1 MIEINKTQLLSS
13 VKNKRGAIADQLGIT
28 RQTFSRRLKNPKE
41 LRVFEINQLLEHLV
55 TDTIKIQGTDI
66 HCLEELKSEIQE
78 IKNTVQQKEEQ
89 IDKLKHRIFDL
100 QSSITQ
106 RKWLIR
112 YKARYYSGVKQ
123 DAFQIY
129 EDYILPSNNR
139 VGIRSHKELGSNEW
153 DMINYFQADN
163 VNYIKH
169 EDSVTSE
176 TNGRSLI
183 SNNGNNVS
191 LVELW
196 DILPD
201 SIDLDVW
208 MECFTET
215 CGGIEKRDVVWREYV
230 GMVDRTECEVLRN
243 IF

>member
-1 MIEINKTQLLSS
+1 MFNKK
-13 VKNKRGAIADQLGIT
+13 KN
-28 RQTFSRRLKNPKE
+28 N
-41 LRVFEINQLLEHLV
+41 
-55 TDTIKIQGTDI
+55 
-66 HCLEELKSEIQE
+66 
-78 IKNTVQQKEEQ
+78 

-112 YKARYYSGVKQ
+112 YKARYYPGVKQ

-129 EDYILPSNNR
+129 EDYILPSNSR

-163 VNYIKH
+163 VSYIKH
-169 EDSVTSE
+169 ENSVTSE
-176 TNGRSLI
+176 TNGRGLI

-196 DILPD
+196 DILP
-201 SIDLDVW
+201 IL
-208 MECFTET
+208 
-215 CGGIEKRDVVWREYV
+215 
-230 GMVDRTECEVLRN
+230 
-243 IF
+243 

>member
-1 MIEINKTQLLSS
+1 MHFSFMK
-13 VKNKRGAIADQLGIT
+13 IT
-28 RQTFSRRLKNPKE
+28 F
-41 LRVFEINQLLEHLV
+41 F
-55 TDTIKIQGTDI
+55 
-66 HCLEELKSEIQE
+66 
-78 IKNTVQQKEEQ
+78 
-89 IDKLKHRIFDL
+89 
-100 QSSITQ
+100 
-106 RKWLIR
+106 
-112 YKARYYSGVKQ
+112 
-123 DAFQIY
+123 
-129 EDYILPSNNR
+129 PSNNR

-176 TNGRSLI
+176 TNGRGLI
-183 SNNGNNVS
+183 SNNVS

-201 SIDLDVW
+201 SIDSDVW

-215 CGGIEKRDVVWREYV
+215 CGGIEERDVVWREYV

>member
-66 HCLEELKSEIQE
+66 HCLEELKSEMQE
-78 IKNTVQQKEEQ
+78 IKNIVQQKEEQ

-129 EDYILPSNNR
+129 EDYILPSNNK
-139 VGIRSHKELGSNEW
+139 VGIGSHKELVSNEC
-153 DMINYFQADN
+153 DMINYFQADD
-163 VNYIKH
+163 VNYTKH
-169 EDSVTSE
+169 EKTATSE
-176 TNGRSLI
+176 TNGTSLI
-183 SNNGNNVS
+183 SNDVG

-196 DILPD
+196 DLLPD
-201 SIDLDVW
+201 SVDLDAW
-208 MECFTET
+208 MEYFTET
-215 CGGIEKRDVVWREYV
+215 CGGIEERDLVWREYA